1 MNDMPQ
7 DAWFYTREGERI
19 GPITFS
25 DLQIKAKES
34 GLNPRLDMV
43 WTQGM
48 AEWKP
53 AGEIEGLF
61 ERRNAPAPEESPVPS
76 ADPYRTPEEESVSEK
91 MSGESGWPG
100 ARRRSYLFAILIFP
114 ILWNIV
120 MVMSSELMKQQ
131 FGNELMGFITLGAAF
146 VPVIVSI
153 YYGIQRFPNLGMS
166 RWWFLGNFVPILNI
180 WTGYRCFA
188 CPAGYAFHK
197 KLDGIGIFLAIVYW
211 LMIALLVLA
220 IAAFLAVLLGGLGSP
235 EIREQM
241 QEAIRRINEEAA
253 KR

>member
-7 DAWFYTREGERI
+7 DAWFYSREGERI
-19 GPITFS
+19 GPVTFS
-25 DLQIKAKES
+25 DLQIKARES
-34 GLNPRLDMV
+34 GLNPRLDLV

-61 ERRNAPAPEESPVPS
+61 ERRGVPELQESLAPS
-76 ADPYRTPEEESVSEK
+76 APDPYRTPEEDTVAQR
-91 MSGESGWPG
+91 MGEEDDWPG
-100 ARRRSYLFAILIFP
+100 VRRRGYIFSLFIPA
-114 ILWNIV
+114 LWSLAATVVAPFLRN
-120 MVMSSELMKQQ
+120 Q
-131 FGNELMGFITLGAAF
+131 FGNEMA
-146 VPVIVSI
+146 PVLIPAVACI
-153 YYGIQRFPNLGMS
+153 PLIFCLYFGIQRFPNLGMS
-166 RWWFLGNFVPILNI
+166 RWWYLANFVPFLNI

-188 CPAGYAFHK
+188 CPAGYAYHK
-197 KLDGIGIFLAIVYW
+197 KLDGVGIFLAIIYW
-211 LMIALLVLA
+211 LFVLLAFLV
-220 IAAFLAVLLGGLGSP
+220 IAAVIAVLLGGLGSP